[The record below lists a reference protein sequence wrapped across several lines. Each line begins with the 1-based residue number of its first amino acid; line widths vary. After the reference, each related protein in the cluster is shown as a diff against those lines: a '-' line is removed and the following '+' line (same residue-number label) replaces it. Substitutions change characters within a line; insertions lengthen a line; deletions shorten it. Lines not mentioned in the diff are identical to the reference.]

1 MLTFENMRV
10 DLGDFTMEGTFEVA
24 KGARVAVM
32 GPSGAGKS
40 TLLNVIAG
48 FQDATGRLMWN
59 GQEIG
64 PLPPAERPV
73 SMVFQDNN
81 LFPHLTAFQN
91 VGLGIS
97 PKLKLNEADATRVRE
112 ALQRVGLEGLED
124 RKPAALSGGQ
134 QSRVA
139 VARMLLREKPLVLLD
154 EPFAAL
160 GPAMR
165 IEMLGLVRD
174 LVAETGA
181 TLLMITHDP
190 DDARL
195 IADQCILVADGRV
208 EAPVEMETFLSD
220 PPEAMRAYLGT

>member
-1 MLTFENMRV
+1 MLTVENMRV
-10 DLGDFTMEGTFEVA
+10 DLGDFTMEGSFEVA

-48 FQDATGRLMWN
+48 FQDATGRLMWE

-64 PLPPAERPV
+64 TLPPAERPV

-97 PKLKLNEADATRVRE
+97 PRLKLSEADRARVMDT
-112 ALQRVGLEGLED
+112 LQRVGLDGFED

-165 IEMLGLVRD
+165 VEMLGLVRD

-181 TLLMITHDP
+181 TLLMISHDP
-190 DDARL
+190 EDARL
-195 IADQCILVADGRV
+195 IADQCILVAEGRV
-208 EAPVEMETFLSD
+208 EAPVETGAFLAN
-220 PPEAMRAYLGT
+220 PPAAMRRYLG

>member
-1 MLTFENMRV
+1 MLTVEAMHV
-10 DLGDFTMEGTFEVA
+10 DLGDFTMDGTFEIA

-48 FQDATGRLMWN
+48 FQDASGRVLWD
-59 GQEIG
+59 GQDIG
-64 PLPPAERPV
+64 GLPPAARPV

-97 PKLKLNEADATRVRE
+97 PKLRLSDADRARVME
-112 ALQRVGLEGLED
+112 ALQRVGLAGLED

-139 VARMLLREKPLVLLD
+139 VARMLLRDKPLVLLD

-165 IEMLGLVRD
+165 VEMLGLVRD

-190 DDARL
+190 EDARL
-195 IADQCILVADGRV
+195 IADHCVLVADGRV
-208 EAPVEMETFLSD
+208 EAPVAMETFLND

>member
-1 MLTFENMRV
+1 MLTFDEMRV
-10 DLGDFTMEGTFEVA
+10 DLGDFTLDMSLEVR
-24 KGARVAVM
+24 KGVRVAVM

-40 TLLNVIAG
+40 TLLNVVAG
-48 FQDATGRLMWN
+48 FQEAQGRLLWE
-59 GQEIG
+59 GQDISA
-64 PLPPAERPV
+64 LPPAERPV

-97 PKLKLNEADATRVRE
+97 SGSKLSEADRTHVKE
-112 ALQRVGLEGLED
+112 ALARVGLEGLED

-139 VARMLLREKPLVLLD
+139 LARMLLRKTPLVLLD

-165 IEMLGLVRD
+165 VEMLRLVKD
-174 LVAETGA
+174 LVSESGA
-181 TLLMITHDP
+181 TLLMVTHDP
-190 DDARL
+190 EDARL
-195 IADQCILVADGRV
+195 IADHCVLVAQGRV
-208 EAPVEMETFLSD
+208 EAPVEVDAFMAD
-220 PPEAMRAYLGT
+220 PPAAMRAYLG

>member
-1 MLTFENMRV
+1 MLTIDKMHV
-10 DLGDFTMEGTFEVA
+10 DLGDFTLEGSLEIA

-48 FQDATGRLMWN
+48 FQPADGRLLWD
-59 GQEIG
+59 GREIG
-64 PLPPAERPV
+64 TLPPAERPV

-97 PKLKLNEADATRVRE
+97 PTLKLSEADTKRVHD
-112 ALQRVGLEGLED
+112 ALRRVGLEGLQD

-139 VARMLLREKPLVLLD
+139 LARMLLRDKPLVLLD

-160 GPAMR
+160 GPALR
-165 IEMLGLVRD
+165 IEMLGLVKE
-174 LVAETGA
+174 LVCETGA
-181 TLLMITHDP
+181 TLLMVSHDP
-190 DDARL
+190 ADAAL
-195 IADQCILVADGRV
+195 IADQCILVAQGRA
-208 EAPVEMETFLSD
+208 EPPIGTQTFLAD
-220 PPEAMRAYLGT
+220 PPEAMRAYLGK